1 MIHEL
6 IRASDA
12 TAIGGSIATCANP
25 ILAHVNPA
33 QLKIKDLLV
42 SIHKDHSIFVA
53 RITLAEDA
61 WNWIELSPENIK
73 KQTSLLAPNTCYFG
87 IKRAEL
93 HGTYLVS
100 NDLIA
105 NEYFSNERDYL
116 DFIMLSK

>member
-12 TAIGGSIATCANP
+12 TAIGGSIATCADS

-33 QLKIKDLLV
+33 QLKTK
-42 SIHKDHSIFVA
+42 
-53 RITLAEDA
+53 
-61 WNWIELSPENIK
+61 
-73 KQTSLLAPNTCYFG
+73 
-87 IKRAEL
+87 
-93 HGTYLVS
+93 
-100 NDLIA
+100 DLIA